1 MTLASVDVQGTCDPR
16 FAPVRE
22 VFARNFTE
30 FPEVGAAVAIAIDGQ
45 IVVDLWA
52 GFANAARNRA

>member
-1 MTLASVDVQGTCDPR
+1 MTLASVDVNGICDPR

-30 FPEVGAAVAIAIDGQ
+30 FPEVGAAVAVAIDGQ
-45 IVVDLWA
+45 MVVDL
-52 GFANAARNRA
+52 